1 MLLLPNKLLL
11 ALLGEAGLL
20 LILVLLPLLLDAL
33 LPFLVSLPLSLLAA
47 LLLLF
52 VLALLL
58 LGALLLLILI
68 PLLLLLLP
76 FILALRLLFLL
87 RLRLLLLLVLLL
99 GVLLLLVLALLLG
112 VLLVLVLPLLFI
124 LFIFVFLLLCVNR
137 SSDPEKQEQNSCTG
151 KSDSVHLSI
160 PQSSVLGR
168 PVWPARCSVA
178 ESYLSD
184 MFLGDFLF
192 RVPRSNFAEAGGRI
206 ALLITMSFAV
216 VPLP

>member
-1 MLLLPNKLLL
+1 MLLV
-11 ALLGEAGLL
+11 
-20 LILVLLPLLLDAL
+20 LVLLPLL
-33 LPFLVSLPLSLLAA
+33 
-47 LLLLF
+47 
-52 VLALLL
+52 
-58 LGALLLLILI
+58 GT
-68 PLLLLLLP
+68 
-76 FILALRLLFLL
+76 
-87 RLRLLLLLVLLL
+87 LLLLLVLALL
-99 GVLLLLVLALLLG
+99 LSLHALRLLLVLALLLG
-112 VLLVLVLPLLFI
+112 VLLVLVLPLSFI

-137 SSDPEKQEQNSCTG
+137 DSDPENQEQNSCTG
-151 KSDSVHLSI
+151 KSDSFHLSI

-168 PVWPARCSVA
+168 PVWPAQCSVT